1 MKKLLVATL
10 MLTALAGCSQTTRT
24 ADEKSVACAK
34 AGLTAEQ
41 CAQSKFGLR
50 PTSLPPVISPST

>member
-1 MKKLLVATL
+1 MKKLILATF

-24 ADEKSVACAK
+24 TDEKAVACAK
-34 AGLTAEQ
+34 AGLSDEQ
-41 CAQSKFGLR
+41 CAQSKYGLR

>member
-1 MKKLLVATL
+1 

-24 ADEKSVACAK
+24 TDEKAVACAK
-34 AGLTAEQ
+34 AGLSDEQ
-41 CAQSKFGLR
+41 CAQSKYGLR

>member
-1 MKKLLVATL
+1 MKKLVVAAM

-24 ADEKSVACAK
+24 TDEKSVACAK

-41 CAQSKFGLR
+41 CAQSKYGLR